1 MELLSGNGEKTEIAP
16 DMSSAYNAGKGAI
29 IDSGSTDTFL
39 PKAIAVQFHAAL
51 NKYTGLDIS
60 QDPFSLPT
68 DVGAEK
74 FRKSLPSFVF
84 SLQSTDSSSSTP
96 IEVVIPPGRYLES
109 VGTDKYQFSLY
120 ATEPEGMVLGANF
133 ISGYN
138 VIFETEKN
146 RIGFALSECNYELVQ
161 KNYMIDDGG
170 GGNVGPALADKDKE
184 DGSVE
189 QSTDCVKIP
198 MTACSAMC
206 DKTDNKAYQ
215 SKGKLMMMMMIC
227 DVMMMMRIIMMMIM
241 IMILMIM
248 MMTDDHDDDDDTDD
262 HDDDHDDYDD
272 DDYDF

>member
-1 MELLSGNGEKTEIAP
+1 MELLAGNGEKTEIAP

-39 PKAIAVQFHAAL
+39 PKAIAIQFRAAL

-60 QDPFSLPT
+60 QGPFSLPT

-84 SLQSTDSSSSTP
+84 SLQSSDSSSSTP

-109 VGTDKYQFSLY
+109 VGTDKYQLSVY

-146 RIGFALSECNYELVQ
+146 RIGFAASECNYELLQ
-161 KNYMIDDGG
+161 KNYMIDDGEG
-170 GGNVGPALADKDKE
+170 SVGPALADKDKE
-184 DGSVE
+184 DGSVV

-198 MTACSAMC
+198 MTACSATC
-206 DKTDNKAYQ
+206 DKADKAYQ
-215 SKGKLMMMMMIC
+215 SKGKTMMIMIC
-227 DVMMMMRIIMMMIM
+227 NVMMMMRIMIMMMIM
-241 IMILMIM
+241 TMMMMMILMMIYRYPGM
-248 MMTDDHDDDDDTDD
+248 GEFVRRRPQVSVCL
-262 HDDDHDDYDD
+262 YVC
-272 DDYDF
+272 YL